1 MTSAAADTELG
12 SPLESLP
19 RALRDEPGLTVA
31 FGDPIARLAVGEVAR
46 PISVAAL
53 SVLSSRRPLVV
64 ACPTG
69 TVAAQLVD
77 DLRQFLPAGEVAHFP
92 GWETLPFE
100 RVSPSVETMGQ
111 RLDVLWRIRHPE
123 RTPAVIVAGVRA
135 LLQKLGPGSMDVEP
149 IHVRPGDE
157 VDPDVLV
164 STLVEFGYRREDL
177 VDVPARTIR
186 APGDCCPAL

>member
-1 MTSAAADTELG
+1 MTSAAADTEHG

-31 FGDPIARLAVGEVAR
+31 FGDPTARLAVGEVAR

-53 SVLSSRRPLVV
+53 SALSSRRPLVV

-69 TVAAQLVD
+69 TMAAQLVD

-149 IHVRPGDE
+149 IHVRPGD
-157 VDPDVLV
+157 
-164 STLVEFGYRREDL
+164 
-177 VDVPARTIR
+177 
-186 APGDCCPAL
+186 